1 MGSSNYELT
10 TSFVYPLVY
19 SLDNIYQL
27 QRDVRSSPSSF
38 DPDGTGSFE
47 FGGRTFGYEPDP
59 SSNDP
64 VSAVSYDPTR
74 VSKLTKI
81 SSGFMEAMSARDDYG
96 FGGWSLNVVHMYDFE
111 TSTLHL
117 GDGRLQRRG
126 IQVAGVLG
134 GDTLAVQTLFGGLE
148 YRTGLSLQTAVP
160 CFQQN
165 QHGVCSKGCESLSGA
180 IGLNDPLGMALL
192 PDDTMYV
199 GTDGGG
205 LWKVTTDGC
214 YEDININNHLGLA
227 KPMGLEWG
235 WDDKLYIADGQT
247 EKIYTLTNDA
257 LLVCVVNCNYS
268 VLSPGTLCL
277 YSLL

>member
-1 MGSSNYELT
+1 
-10 TSFVYPLVY
+10 
-19 SLDNIYQL
+19 
-27 QRDVRSSPSSF
+27 
-38 DPDGTGSFE
+38 
-47 FGGRTFGYEPDP
+47 
-59 SSNDP
+59 
-64 VSAVSYDPTR
+64 
-74 VSKLTKI
+74 
-81 SSGFMEAMSARDDYG
+81 
-96 FGGWSLNVVHMYDFE
+96 
-111 TSTLHL
+111 
-117 GDGRLQRRG
+117 
-126 IQVAGVLG
+126 
-134 GDTLAVQTLFGGLE
+134 
-148 YRTGLSLQTAVP
+148 
-160 CFQQN
+160 
-165 QHGVCSKGCESLSGA
+165 
-180 IGLNDPLGMALL
+180 MALL